1 MALRRSIAGSI
12 RARSPFSLKSSGSKK
27 QWQRESDAIG
37 RNLSEQGWSSEDIS
51 SVGHTMVDPSLAD
64 FAIIHIPPASPTME
78 GGKPMKEIEGGLHEH
93 GAGEVDED
101 DGPRSESGVEVGR
114 EPLFKK
120 AAHTAKDNVQKI
132 RPAFILAPRPFIPG
146 IPKST
151 GPPRRS
157 LSFHREP
164 TPTAS
169 LSRKGSTRRSRS
181 WNGKERE
188 KKRMTARRMDS
199 RRSRLTWPTRALST
213 LRRRR
218 ITDAKEDGQSLG
230 IGFDSAILLTGLED
244 EVDEFGRK
252 TTNNHGKLPEDIP
265 LPASP
270 TGSTA
275 SLPLDDDEGELV
287 DRPQHDANSSS
298 SSLTSSSSSSPSF
311 FQRGRPVGASP
322 YLLNP
327 TKRGKFR
334 PYYTRPLPTASK
346 RNQLHWEYDPM
357 ASTYLFIHTIIV
369 FAEPVLPDLNFLD
382 GTKVPGVP
390 ELSGRL
396 SEEPIGRAI

>member
-51 SVGHTMVDPSLAD
+51 SVGHTLVDPSLAD
-64 FAIIHIPPASPTME
+64 FAIIHIPPASPTVE
-78 GGKPMKEIEGGLHEH
+78 DKRPLQEVGGGLHER
-93 GAGEVDED
+93 GAGEADED
-101 DGPRSESGVEVGR
+101 DGPRSETGVEVGR
-114 EPLFKK
+114 EPPPPP
-120 AAHTAKDNVQKI
+120 AKDNVQKI

-146 IPKST
+146 ISKST

-169 LSRKGSTRRSRS
+169 LSRKGSTGRNSRS

-188 KKRMTARRMDS
+188 KKRMTARRMDT
-199 RRSRLTWPTRALST
+199 RRSRLTWPTRALSS
-213 LRRRR
+213 LRRKR
-218 ITDAKEDGQSLG
+218 ISDTRGDAQSLR
-230 IGFDSAILLTGLED
+230 IGFDSAILLTGLEE

-252 TTNNHGKLPEDIP
+252 TTDNHGKLPEDIP
-265 LPASP
+265 LPSSP
-270 TGSTA
+270 TGSAA
-275 SLPLDDDEGELV
+275 SLPLDDEAQRTRHRRD
-287 DRPQHDANSSS
+287 DANSSS
-298 SSLTSSSSSSPSF
+298 SSLTSSSSSFS
-311 FQRGRPVGASP
+311 QRNRPAGTSP
-322 YLLNP
+322 YLLTSNQ
-327 TKRGKFR
+327 RHKFR

-346 RNQLHWEYDPM
+346 RNQLHWEYDPL

-369 FAEPVLPDLNFLD
+369 FSEPVLPDLNFLP
-382 GTKVPGVP
+382 GARVPGVP
-390 ELSGRL
+390 EFGGRS

>member
-51 SVGHTMVDPSLAD
+51 SVGHTLVDPSLAD
-64 FAIIHIPPASPTME
+64 FAIIHIPPVSPTMKDE
-78 GGKPMKEIEGGLHEH
+78 KPIKEVEGGLHEH
-93 GAGEVDED
+93 GTGEVDAED
-101 DGPRSESGVEVGR
+101 DGPHSESGVEVGR
-114 EPLFKK
+114 EPP
-120 AAHTAKDNVQKI
+120 ASPAKDNVQKI

-146 IPKST
+146 ISKPA

-199 RRSRLTWPTRALST
+199 RRNRLTWPARALST
-213 LRRRR
+213 LRRKR
-218 ITDAKEDGQSLG
+218 ITDTLGDAQSLR
-230 IGFDSAILLTGLED
+230 IGFDSAILLTGFED

-265 LPASP
+265 LPSSP
-270 TGSTA
+270 SGSAA
-275 SLPLDDDEGELV
+275 SLPLDDEDQPTHQPR
-287 DRPQHDANSSS
+287 DDANSST
-298 SSLTSSSSSSPSF
+298 SSLTSSSASSFS
-311 FQRGRPVGASP
+311 QRNRPVGTSP
-322 YLLNP
+322 YLLG
-327 TKRGKFR
+327 TGKRHKFR

-346 RNQLHWEYDPM
+346 RNQLHWEHDPF
-357 ASTYLFIHTIIV
+357 ASTYLFIQTIIV
-369 FAEPVLPDLNFLD
+369 FAEPVLPDLNFLP
-382 GTKVPGVP
+382 GAKVPGVS
-390 ELSGRL
+390 ELGRRS